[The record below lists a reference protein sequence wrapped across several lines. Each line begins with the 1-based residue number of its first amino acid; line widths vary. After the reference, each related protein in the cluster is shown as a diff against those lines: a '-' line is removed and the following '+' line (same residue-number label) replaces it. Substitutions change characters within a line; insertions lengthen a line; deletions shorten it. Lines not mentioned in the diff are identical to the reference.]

1 MNRTYSLQPTGP
13 RGWCKYRRGGI
24 CIWTAIASENIWRGA
39 QYIHEMTGDHPRGP
53 VRLYK
58 RRWWWSLIFI
68 CVFFKKNKKKS
79 SLSPFQLSKEKE
91 RKKKDHSF
99 MRSFSSLLLR
109 VLNGMNI
116 FNSPKR
122 TDAHQ
127 KCVARYFISKHFF
140 FWEVEIIK
148 KGAVLRSPIS
158 FLYK

>member
-68 CVFFKKNKKKS
+68 SVFFKKNKKRS
-79 SLSPFQLSKEKE
+79 SLSPFQLLKEKE
-91 RKKKDHSF
+91 KKK
-99 MRSFSSLLLR
+99 RPLIYALLFFPFITCLER
-109 VLNGMNI
+109 NEH
-116 FNSPKR
+116 FQQSEKDRRTPKMCG
-122 TDAHQ
+122 Q
-127 KCVARYFISKHFF
+127 VFYFQTFF
-140 FWEVEIIK
+140 FLKLKLERRARFFARQFYFFK
-148 KGAVLRSPIS
+148 
-158 FLYK
+158 